1 MHILLKNLLLESAVT
16 DNPNFKKW
24 FKDSKVVDKQ
34 GNPLPVY
41 HGTGAE
47 FSSFKKKNLSGG
59 VSHYLDI
66 GIHFAETSDTAGT
79 YAMAAQF
86 SDKYRAGYS
95 QGGKSGN
102 PMVYPV
108 YLSAQNP
115 LDVDRGS
122 RLPERLF
129 LRMKQ
134 EANLSDR
141 TKAVILYKVD
151 PILILQEYQ
160 RKLGKDK
167 LQKLLLSEKYDSVK
181 YIWQGTNW
189 VVFEPTQIK
198 SIFNNGEFDPNNP
211 DISK

>member
-1 MHILLKNLLLESAVT
+1 MHILLKNLLLESAAT
-16 DNPNFKKW
+16 DNPNFKRW
-24 FKDSKVVDKQ
+24 FGDSKVVDKQ

-47 FSSFKKKNLSGG
+47 FSSFKKKNLSAGG
-59 VSHYLDI
+59 SHYLDI

-79 YAMAAQF
+79 YAMSAVY
-86 SDKYRAGYS
+86 SDRNRRDYS
-95 QGGKSGN
+95 QGGKPGN

-115 LDVDRGS
+115 LYIDRDSGI
-122 RLPERLF
+122 PERLF

-151 PILILQEYQ
+151 PILIFQDYQ

-167 LQKLLLSEKYDSVK
+167 LQKLLLSEKYDSVE
-181 YIWQGTNW
+181 YRWQGINW
-189 VVFEPTQIK
+189 IVFEPTQIK
-198 SIFNNGEFDPNNP
+198 SIFNNGDFNPNNP